1 MSVWPICSKKYKKL
15 SNKALLVLLSFSKS
29 SHTPSMLRFLELR
42 VPKNSSCY
50 TTSKVEGISD
60 KLVGHPLISFQADNL
75 LASDLLHTTDVT
87 ATLKLGVEECVNDS
101 HSLVVRDETCRQ
113 HNHICIVVLACEGCN
128 LGFPAQTCAD

>member
-1 MSVWPICSKKYKKL
+1 MAFL
-15 SNKALLVLLSFSKS
+15 SPLKS
-29 SHTPSMLRFLELR
+29 SFTLSKLRFFGLR

-101 HSLVVRDETCRQ
+101 HSLVV
-113 HNHICIVVLACEGCN
+113 
-128 LGFPAQTCAD
+128 